1 MKRPSDSVADDKT
14 KRPAAIYD
22 RISVQNVMAMVF
34 ARDPAGEAT
43 INLGDD
49 DFVFGHEGIREAF
62 STDGRNNVRTF
73 ESCIQGVAAPPS
85 GKADRAGRFV
95 VGVGH
100 GPQIMG
106 LKLWCLP
113 PLRRRELAGGLFDD
127 VGGLEQ
133 GFFFKRLAD
142 ELQAERQALRV
153 EAGGDGDAG
162 ETGHVDRHREDV
174 VEVHLYRI

>member
-1 MKRPSDSVADDKT
+1 MKRPSDSVAEDKT

-34 ARDPAGEAT
+34 ARDPAGDAT

-49 DFVFGHEGIREAF
+49 DFVFGHEGVREAF

-73 ESCIQGVAAPPS
+73 ESCIQSVAAPPS

-100 GPQIMG
+100 GPQIMV
-106 LKLWCLP
+106 LTTTSP
-113 PLRRRELAGGLFDD
+113 A
-127 VGGLEQ
+127 
-133 GFFFKRLAD
+133 
-142 ELQAERQALRV
+142 
-153 EAGGDGDAG
+153 
-162 ETGHVDRHREDV
+162 
-174 VEVHLYRI
+174 